1 MSNLTPTSEEKKEL
15 LTFSNVK
22 KFVLDHITIYTIIL
36 IFIGYWNLHSYYMF
50 FGVNIYNYVT
60 TTEILLS
67 FIPIILKLIII
78 LVGLI
83 LIYYMF
89 QGIDNLM
96 NLLPGQKKYEKKKEE
111 EKKLPISERY
121 EILKRTY
128 KGGIIMRISILIIF
142 TIAWWDLITLNYP
155 KHYFTIFYI
164 LLSCQVAKDTFLEY
178 NVIYKHRFINMKNYR
193 IGHTILVV
201 FLFLYILFYENYTE
215 AKLVL
220 NCKPNYEF
228 SFNIDSTVFHS
239 DSTLVYVGETQSYL
253 ILRNNYTGYN
263 SIFKRENIKDLQIK
277 KFKEDFFLD
286 EFILNGKYK
295 RTQQK

>member
-1 MSNLTPTSEEKKEL
+1 MSNPTSTNEEKQEL
-15 LTFSNVK
+15 LTFSNIK
-22 KFVLDHITIYTIIL
+22 KFVLDHITLYTIIL

-50 FGVNIYNYVT
+50 FGINIYNYVT

-78 LVGLI
+78 LLFLI
-83 LIYYMF
+83 IMYYMF
-89 QGIDNLM
+89 HGFDKLM

-128 KGGIIMRISILIIF
+128 KGGIIMRILILTLF
-142 TIAWWDLITLNYP
+142 AAAWWDLITFNYP

-164 LLSCQVAKDTFLEY
+164 LLFYQTAKDTYLEY
-178 NVIYKHRFINMKNYR
+178 NVIYKHKFVNKKNYR

-228 SFNIDSTVFHS
+228 KFNIDSTVFHS

-263 SIFKRENIKDLQIK
+263 SIFKKENIKDLQIK

-286 EFILNGKYK
+286 EFILNGKAK
-295 RTQQK
+295 RSK